1 MGQAFSL
8 VLERCE
14 AALTGILFIVYACL
28 RVLSKRPV
36 WHVSLSAPSTSRFR
50 AKTK

>member
-8 VLERCE
+8 VLGRCE
-14 AALTGILFIVYACL
+14 AARILFIVNACL

-36 WHVSLSAPSTSRFR
+36 WHVSTFMPFTSRFR
-50 AKTK
+50 AEMK

>member
-8 VLERCE
+8 VLGRCE
-14 AALTGILFIVYACL
+14 AAPTGILFIVYACL
-28 RVLSKRPV
+28 RVLSKFGMFSCV
-36 WHVSLSAPSTSRFR
+36 WPSTSRFR